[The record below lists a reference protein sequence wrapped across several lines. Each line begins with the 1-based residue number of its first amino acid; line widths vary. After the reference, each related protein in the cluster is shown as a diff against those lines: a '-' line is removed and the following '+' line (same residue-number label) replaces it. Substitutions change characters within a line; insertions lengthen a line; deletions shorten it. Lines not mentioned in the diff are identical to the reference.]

1 MSALPPELDDLLHK
15 LPSDLPQLRADHPDD
30 FWPQFQLRCDELLE
44 NAPPPQRPLVQ
55 RRIDEILIAH
65 QLGPADPGA

>member
-1 MSALPPELDDLLHK
+1 MTCCTNY
-15 LPSDLPQLRADHPDD
+15 LRTCRNCAPTTPHD

-44 NAPPPQRPLVQ
+44 NAPPQQRPLVQ